1 MRGENYPHKGST
13 SRRGHHA
20 SGRFQLLFRDC
31 IDQITFAECG
41 PVQAISLVQDDFV
54 CLGRP
59 GGPFCRAGDYLHDIP
74 SCRTVG
80 VTDNNNRVGF
90 APFRRLPHEDF
101 KLLQSSSGRESVI
114 LAALAKA
121 LSTLSHSGSSGNRLI
136 TGILRILTLL
146 CGR

>member
-1 MRGENYPHKGST
+1 M
-13 SRRGHHA
+13 
-20 SGRFQLLFRDC
+20 
-31 IDQITFAECG
+31 
-41 PVQAISLVQDDFV
+41 

-59 GGPFCRAGDYLHDIP
+59 VALFVEQAITSHDIP

-90 APFRRLPHEDF
+90 ALFRRLPHEDF